1 MKVAVTGATGFI
13 GRALCNELAK
23 EHNVIA
29 LTRNPEKASAI
40 FDKSVA
46 IIKWDANTLNGWEKC
61 IENADAIVNLAGTNL
76 ASKRWTKNIRA
87 KILNSRIN
95 ASKTLIGI
103 IKNSRIRPK
112 VVITASAIGFYG
124 SSADEKLDEES
135 GGGDGF
141 LAGVSQK
148 IEEYSRKFE
157 ALGIRSVVIRTG
169 IVLGVTGGALPKMI
183 MPFKFYLG
191 GCWGLGNQWISWISL
206 ADEVASIKFLIENEN
221 LKGAFNL
228 VSPQPLR
235 NLQFF
240 QILAAALKK
249 PCWLPIPAFA
259 LKLMFGQMASELF
272 LASQRVYPRKLIDA
286 GFEFQHSEL
295 KNALES
301 MKIERMKL

>member
-40 FDKSVA
+40 FDKSVD
-46 IIKWDANTLNGWEKC
+46 IIKWDANALNGWEKC

-141 LAGVSQK
+141 LAGVSQ
-148 IEEYSRKFE
+148 
-157 ALGIRSVVIRTG
+157 
-169 IVLGVTGGALPKMI
+169 
-183 MPFKFYLG
+183 
-191 GCWGLGNQWISWISL
+191 
-206 ADEVASIKFLIENEN
+206 
-221 LKGAFNL
+221 
-228 VSPQPLR
+228 
-235 NLQFF
+235 
-240 QILAAALKK
+240 
-249 PCWLPIPAFA
+249 
-259 LKLMFGQMASELF
+259 
-272 LASQRVYPRKLIDA
+272 
-286 GFEFQHSEL
+286 
-295 KNALES
+295 
-301 MKIERMKL
+301 